1 MVRSVR
7 RDNRMASTAARRS
20 PRTRVRSDASMATS
34 VPVPIAR
41 PRSAWARAA
50 ASLTPSPT
58 IATTLPS
65 ACSRLTTST
74 LSAGNTSAM
83 TRPGASALPA
93 GSSVM
98 PTSAATARATV
109 ELSPVSSTGVRPS
122 ARSSATAWR
131 LVGLTASATAST
143 PRAAPSQPTA
153 TAVRP
158 AACAAAIACARSAG
172 RSGTRSASSRAR
184 PTYTVWPS
192 TTPCT
197 PTPSTLPNPV
207 TGGSAPTR
215 SAALAAMAR
224 AMGCSDPAS
233 SAPAGADQQRG
244 RRGQAKRARA
254 GDDEHRDGSGE
265 RRGRPGAGTQPE
277 PQRCDGDGDDDRH
290 EHGRDAVGQPLHR
303 GLAGLRLLNQ
313 AGHLRELRVRADPS
327 GPYHEPAAG
336 VDRGPDD
343 HVAGADLHRP
353 GLTGEHRVVHR
364 RCTGLN
370 HAVSGDLLPGPY
382 HERDADGE
390 LLDRH
395 PHLNA
400 AAEHGHVLG
409 AELEQRA

>member
-1 MVRSVR
+1 MDRSVR

-98 PTSAATARATV
+98 PTSAA
-109 ELSPVSSTGVRPS
+109 
-122 ARSSATAWR
+122 
-131 LVGLTASATAST
+131 
-143 PRAAPSQPTA
+143 
-153 TAVRP
+153 
-158 AACAAAIACARSAG
+158 IACARSAG

-233 SAPAGADQQRG
+233 TAPASRSTSSGSAPSTATMSTSVMRPVVTVPVLSSTTVSTRRVDLGTLDEYAELSAPAGADQQRG

-343 HVAGADLHRP
+343 HVAGADLHRH
-353 GLTGEHRVVHR
+353 GLTGEHRGVHR

-382 HERDADGE
+382 HERVADGE

-409 AELEQRA
+409 AEFEQRA